1 MVLITMNEILKMK
14 AKELKTKICSGE
26 LKSVDAVKACFERVR
41 EAEPKVKAFLKL
53 NEEQSLK
60 QAEDVDNK
68 LKTGAKCGQL
78 EGVPIAIKDNIM
90 VKGETMTSA
99 SKYLEKYIS
108 PYDAM
113 VIEKLKDAGAIFV
126 GRTNM
131 DEFAMGG
138 STETSAYQ
146 KTANPWDIER
156 IPGGSSGGSAA
167 AVASGMVP
175 FALGSDTGGSI
186 RQPAGFCGV
195 VGYKPSYGLI
205 SRYGACALASSFDQ
219 IGTFAKN
226 VTDAALLTS
235 VIAGK
240 DYRDP
245 VCEPNERIDYA
256 NDIDNPDALKM
267 LKIGI
272 PKQQVDYKTDSEI
285 SKYFNDAISKMKLEG
300 AEIVEIDVP
309 AYKYVPALYKVIM
322 CAEVSANIATF
333 DGIRYGYRSPNGIN
347 LNDEYAKSRAE
358 SLGYEVKKRILF
370 GTYVLGAKNYRRCYR
385 QAQKVRTLLINQIT
399 EAYKKCDFIFSPA
412 TLQMPIK
419 FGETLPEECDIFLTA
434 ANLAG
439 LPGITVPCSF
449 TSTGMPMGVHF
460 MGSRFSD
467 AKLFIAA
474 RAFEKISGFD
484 ANKRPVF

>member
-1 MVLITMNEILKMK
+1 MNEILKMK
-14 AKELKTKICSGE
+14 VKDLKTKICSDE
-26 LKSVDAVKACFERVR
+26 IKSEDVVKACFEHIRK
-41 EAEPKVKAFLKL
+41 AEPKVKAFLKL
-53 NEEQSLK
+53 NEDHSLK
-60 QAEDVDNK
+60 QANDVDNNK
-68 LKTGAKCGQL
+68 LKSGSKCGLL
-78 EGVPIAIKDNIM
+78 EGVPIGIKDNIM
-90 VKGETMTSA
+90 VEGESMTSA
-99 SKYLEKYIS
+99 SKYLENYVS
-108 PYDAM
+108 PYDAT

-186 RQPAGFCGV
+186 RQPAGFCGI

-245 VCEPNERIDYA
+245 VCEPNKWIDYT
-256 NDIDNPDALKM
+256 NDIDNPDILKT
-267 LKIGI
+267 LKVGV
-272 PKQQVDYKTDSEI
+272 PKQLFDYKIDSEI
-285 SKYFNDAISKMKLEG
+285 AKYFNNAVNKIKLEG
-300 AEIVEIDVP
+300 AEVVEIDAP

-370 GTYVLGAKNYRRCYR
+370 GTYVLGAKNYHRCYH
-385 QAQKVRTLLINQIT
+385 QAQKVRTLLINQIID
-399 EAYKKCDFIFSPA
+399 AYKKCDFIFSPA
-412 TLQMPIK
+412 TLQMPVK
-419 FGETLPEECDIFLTA
+419 FGEMLPEECDIFLIA

-460 MGSRFSD
+460 MGARFSD
-467 AKLFIAA
+467 AKLFKVA
-474 RAFEKISGFD
+474 RSFEKISGFD
-484 ANKRPVF
+484 TKKYPVL

>member
-1 MVLITMNEILKMK
+1 MKNEILKIK
-14 AKELKTKICSGE
+14 VKELKIKICSYE
-26 LKSVDAVKACFERVR
+26 IKSEDVIKACFEHIRKV
-41 EAEPKVKAFLKL
+41 EPKVKAFLKL
-53 NEEQSLK
+53 NDDHSLK
-60 QAEDVDNK
+60 QAEKVDNK
-68 LKTGAKCGQL
+68 LKSGAKCGLL
-78 EGVPIAIKDNIM
+78 EGIPIGIKDNIM
-90 VKGETMTSA
+90 IKGETMTSA
-99 SKYLEKYIS
+99 SKYLENYIS
-108 PYDAM
+108 PYDAT
-113 VIEKLKDAGAIFV
+113 VIEKLKDAGVIFI

-131 DEFAMGG
+131 DEFAMGD

-146 KTANPWDIER
+146 KTVNPWDIER

-186 RQPAGFCGV
+186 RQPAGFCGI

-205 SRYGACALASSFDQ
+205 SRYGVCALASSFDQ

-245 VCEPNERIDYA
+245 ICEPNEWIDYVS
-256 NDIDNPDALKM
+256 DIDNPNSLKT
-267 LKIGI
+267 LKIGV
-272 PKQQVDYKTDSEI
+272 PKQIFDYKADSEI
-285 SKYFNDAISKMKLEG
+285 SKYFNDAVNKIKLVG
-300 AEIVEIDVP
+300 AEVVEIDIP
-309 AYKYVPALYKVIM
+309 AYKYVPALYKIIM

-333 DGIRYGYRSPNGIN
+333 DGIRYGYRSTNGIS
-347 LNDEYAKSRAE
+347 LNDEYTKSRAE

-370 GTYVLGAKNYRRCYR
+370 GTHVLEAKNYYRCYH
-385 QAQKVRTLLINQIT
+385 QAQKVRTLFINQIID
-399 EAYKKCDFIFSPA
+399 AYKKCDFIFSPA
-412 TLQMPIK
+412 TLQMPVK
-419 FGETLPEECDIFLTA
+419 FGEMLSQECDIFLIA

-460 MGSRFSD
+460 MGARFSD
-467 AKLFIAA
+467 AKLFKVA
-474 RAFEKISGFD
+474 RLFEKISEFD
-484 ANKRPVF
+484 ISKYPTF

>member
-1 MVLITMNEILKMK
+1 MNEILKMK
-14 AKELKTKICSGE
+14 VKELKTKICSGE
-26 LKSVDAVKACFERVR
+26 VKSVDAVKACFDRIK
-41 EAEPKVKAFLKL
+41 EADSKVKAFLKL
-53 NEEQSLK
+53 NEKVSLK
-60 QAEDVDNK
+60 QAEESDNK
-68 LKTGAKCGQL
+68 IKVGAKCGLL
-78 EGVPIAIKDNIM
+78 EGVPIGIKDNIM
-90 VKGETMTSA
+90 VKGESMTSS
-99 SKYLEKYIS
+99 SKYLENYIS
-108 PYDAM
+108 PYDAT
-113 VIEKLKDAGAIFV
+113 VIEKLEGAGAVFV

-146 KTANPWDIER
+146 KTANPWDIEL

-167 AVASGMVP
+167 AVASGMIP

-186 RQPAGFCGV
+186 RQPAGFCGI

-219 IGTFAKN
+219 IGTFSKN
-226 VTDAALLTS
+226 VTDSAFLTS

-245 VCEPNERIDYA
+245 VCEPKQWIDYT
-256 NDIDNPDALKM
+256 NDIDNPDTLKT
-267 LKIGI
+267 LKIGM
-272 PKQQVDYKTDSEI
+272 PKQLFDYKTDSEI
-285 SKYFNDAISKMKLEG
+285 SKYFNDAVSKLKFEG
-300 AEIVEIDVP
+300 VEIVAVDIP

-333 DGIRYGYRSPNGIN
+333 DGIRYGYRSPNGKN
-347 LNDEYAKSRAE
+347 LNDEYAKSRGE

-370 GTYVLGAKNYRRCYR
+370 GTYVLGAKNYHRCYH

-399 EAYKKCDFIFSPA
+399 DAYKKCDFIFTPA
-412 TLQMPIK
+412 TLQMPVK
-419 FGETLPEECDIFLTA
+419 FGEILHEECDIFLIA

-460 MGSRFSD
+460 MGQRLSD
-467 AKLFIAA
+467 ASLFKVA

-484 ANKRPVF
+484 ISKYPTF

>member
-1 MVLITMNEILKMK
+1 MIR
-14 AKELKTKICSGE
+14 AKELRTKICSGE
-26 LKSVDAVKACFERVR
+26 AKSADVIKECFSHIKEID
-41 EAEPKVKAFLKL
+41 PKVKAFLKL
-53 NEEQSLK
+53 NEKYAIE
-60 QAEDVDNK
+60 QAEQVDK
-68 LKTGAKCGQL
+68 KESKKCGLL

-90 VKGETMTSA
+90 IKGETMTSA
-99 SKYLEKYIS
+99 SKYLEHYVS
-108 PYDAM
+108 PYNAT

-146 KTANPWDIER
+146 KTANPWNIEC

-167 AVASGMVP
+167 AVSAGMVP

-186 RQPAGFCGV
+186 RQPASFCGI

-219 IGTFAKN
+219 IGTLTKN
-226 VTDAALLTS
+226 VSDAALLTS
-235 VIAGK
+235 VIAGR

-245 VCEPNERIDYA
+245 VCQPNDWVDYA
-256 NDIDNPDALKM
+256 TNLNDLNILKT

-272 PKQQVDYKTDSEI
+272 PKQLFDYKTDSEI
-285 SKYFNDAISKMKLEG
+285 AKYFNDAVNKLKTEN
-300 AEIVEIDVP
+300 AQIIEVDIP

-333 DGIRYGYRSPNGIN
+333 DGIRYGYRSPNGIS
-347 LNDEYAKSRAE
+347 LNDQYSKTRGE

-370 GTYVLGAKNYRRCYR
+370 GTYVLEAKNYHRCYH
-385 QAQKVRTLLINQIT
+385 QAQKVRTLLIDQIT
-399 EAYKKCDFIFSPA
+399 QAYKECDFIFTPA
-412 TLQMPIK
+412 TLQMPVK
-419 FGETLPEECDIFLTA
+419 FGESLPEECDIFLTA

-439 LPGITVPCSF
+439 LCGITVPCSF
-449 TSTGMPMGVHF
+449 TANGMPMGVHF
-460 MGSRFSD
+460 MGTRFSD
-467 AKLFIAA
+467 ASLFVVAN
-474 RAFEKISGFD
+474 AFEKISGFD
-484 ANKRPVF
+484 IDKYPPI

>member
-1 MVLITMNEILKMK
+1 MDEILTNRV
-14 AKELKTKICSGE
+14 EDLRIKICSGKV
-26 LKSVDAVKACFERVR
+26 KSKDIVKACF
-41 EAEPKVKAFLKL
+41 AHIKKIDSKIKAFLKL
-53 NEEQSLK
+53 SEENSLNQALQSDDK
-60 QAEDVDNK
+60 IKA
-68 LKTGAKCGQL
+68 GAKCGFL
-78 EGVPIAIKDNIM
+78 EGVPIGIKDNIM
-90 VKGETMTSA
+90 VKGERMTSA
-99 SKYLEKYIS
+99 SKYLENYIS
-108 PYDAM
+108 PYDAT
-113 VIEKLKDAGAIFV
+113 VIEKLKAAGAIFV

-167 AVASGMVP
+167 AVSAGMVP

-186 RQPAGFCGV
+186 RQPASFCGV

-219 IGTFAKN
+219 IGTFSKT
-226 VTDAALLTS
+226 VKDTALLTS
-235 VIAGK
+235 IIAGK

-245 VCEPNERIDYA
+245 VCEPKEWIDLH
-256 NDIDNPDALKM
+256 NIDDLDILRA

-272 PKQQVDYKTDSEI
+272 PKQLLDYKTDVEI
-285 SKYFNDAISKMKLEG
+285 TKHFNKAVNKLKLEG
-300 AEIVEIDVP
+300 VKIVEIDVP
-309 AYKYVPALYKVIM
+309 AYRYVPALYKVIM

-333 DGIRYGYRSPNGIN
+333 DGIRYGYRSPNGKS

-370 GTYVLGAKNYRRCYR
+370 GTYVLGAKNYYRCYH
-385 QAQKVRTLLINQIT
+385 QAQRVRTLLINQIT
-399 EAYKKCDFIFSPA
+399 DAYKKCDFIFSPA
-412 TLQMPIK
+412 TLQMPVK
-419 FGETLPEECDIFLTA
+419 FGETLSEECDIFLIA

-449 TSTGMPMGVHF
+449 TGLGVPMGVHF
-460 MGSRFSD
+460 MGLRFSD
-467 AKLFIAA
+467 AKLFQVAN
-474 RAFEKISGFD
+474 AFERISEFD
-484 ANKRPVF
+484 VNKYPTL

>member
-1 MVLITMNEILKMK
+1 MNEILKTR
-14 AKELKTKICSGE
+14 AKELKTKICAGE
-26 LKSVDAVKACFERVR
+26 LKSVDVVKACFERIK
-41 EAEPKVKAFLKL
+41 EADPKVKAFLKL
-53 NEEQSLK
+53 NEKQSIR

-68 LKTGAKCGQL
+68 LKDSAKCRLL
-78 EGVPIAIKDNIM
+78 EGVPIGIKDNIM

-99 SKYLEKYIS
+99 SKYLENYIS
-108 PYDAM
+108 PYDAT

-146 KTANPWDIER
+146 KTTNPWDTER
-156 IPGGSSGGSAA
+156 IPGGSSGGSAG

-186 RQPAGFCGV
+186 RQPAGFCGI

-205 SRYGACALASSFDQ
+205 SRYGVCALASSFDQ
-219 IGTFAKN
+219 VGTFTKN

-240 DYRDP
+240 DYKDP
-245 VCEPNERIDYA
+245 VCEPNEWIDYT
-256 NDIDNPDALKM
+256 NVYNHDTLKT

-272 PKQQVDYKTDSEI
+272 PKQLLDYKVDPEI
-285 SKYFNDAISKMKLEG
+285 SKYFDDAINKIKLEG
-300 AEIVEIDVP
+300 AEIVEIDIP
-309 AYKYVPALYKVIM
+309 AYKYVPALYKIIM

-333 DGIRYGYRSPNGIN
+333 DGIRYGYRSPNGAN
-347 LNDEYAKSRAE
+347 LNDEYAKSRGE

-370 GTYVLGAKNYRRCYR
+370 GTYVLGAKNYHKCYH
-385 QAQKVRTLLINQIT
+385 QAQKVRTLLINQII
-399 EAYKKCDFIFSPA
+399 EAYKECDFIFSPA
-412 TLQMPIK
+412 TLQMPVK
-419 FGETLPEECDIFLTA
+419 FGEVLREECDIFLTA

-439 LPGITVPCSF
+439 LPGITVPCGF
-449 TSTGMPMGVHF
+449 TSIGIPMGVHF
-460 MGSRFSD
+460 MGARFSD
-467 AKLFIAA
+467 AKLFKVA
-474 RAFEKISGFD
+474 RAFEKISEFD
-484 ANKRPVF
+484 ISKYPKF

>member
-1 MVLITMNEILKMK
+1 MNEILKIK
-14 AKELKTKICSGE
+14 AKELKTKICSHEIKSEE
-26 LKSVDAVKACFERVR
+26 LVKACFEHVR
-41 EAEPKVKAFLKL
+41 KVEPKVKAFLKL
-53 NEEQSLK
+53 NENYSLR
-60 QAEDVDNK
+60 QAEKVDNK
-68 LKTGAKCGQL
+68 LKSGGKCGLL
-78 EGVPIAIKDNIM
+78 EGIPIGIKDNIM
-90 VKGETMTSA
+90 IKGETMTSA
-99 SKYLEKYIS
+99 SKYLENYVS
-108 PYDAM
+108 PYDAT

-175 FALGSDTGGSI
+175 LALGSDTGGSI

-205 SRYGACALASSFDQ
+205 SRYGVCALASSFDQ

-240 DYRDP
+240 DYRDSI
-245 VCEPNERIDYA
+245 CEPNGWVDYA
-256 NDIDNPDALKM
+256 DDIDNFDTLKT
-267 LKIGI
+267 LKIGV
-272 PKQQVDYKTDSEI
+272 PKQLFDYKIDFEI
-285 SKYFNDAISKMKLEG
+285 LKYFNDAINKIKLEG
-300 AEIVEIDVP
+300 AEIVEIDIP
-309 AYKYVPALYKVIM
+309 AYKYVLALYKVIM

-358 SLGYEVKKRILF
+358 SFGYEVKKRILF
-370 GTYVLGAKNYRRCYR
+370 GTYVLEAKNYYRYYR
-385 QAQKVRTLLINQIT
+385 QAQKVRTLFINQIVDM
-399 EAYKKCDFIFSPA
+399 YKKCDFMFLPA
-412 TLQMPIK
+412 TLQMPVK
-419 FGETLPEECDIFLTA
+419 FGEVLSEECDIFLMA

-439 LPGITVPCSF
+439 LPGITVPYSF
-449 TSTGMPMGVHF
+449 TSIGMPMGVHF
-460 MGSRFSD
+460 MGARFSD
-467 AKLFIAA
+467 VKLFKVA
-474 RAFEKISGFD
+474 RSFEKISKFD
-484 ANKRPVF
+484 TNKYPTF

>member
-1 MVLITMNEILKMK
+1 MIR
-14 AKELKTKICSGE
+14 AKELRRRICSQKV
-26 LKSVDAVKACFERVR
+26 KSVDVVKECFSRIKEVDF
-41 EAEPKVKAFLKL
+41 KVKAFLKL
-53 NEEQSLK
+53 NEESALR
-60 QAEDVDNK
+60 QAQQVDKKENK
-68 LKTGAKCGQL
+68 KYGLL

-90 VKGETMTSA
+90 VKGESMTSA
-99 SKYLEKYIS
+99 SKYLKRYVS
-108 PYDAM
+108 PYNAT
-113 VIEKLKDAGAIFV
+113 VIEKLKEAGAIFV

-146 KTANPWDIER
+146 KTANPWNIEC

-167 AVASGMVP
+167 AVSAGMVP

-186 RQPAGFCGV
+186 RQPAGFCGI

-219 IGTFAKN
+219 IGTFTKN
-226 VTDAALLTS
+226 VMDAALLTS

-245 VCEPNERIDYA
+245 VCQPNEWIDYTNGLNELA
-256 NDIDNPDALKM
+256 VLKT

-272 PKQQVDYKTDSEI
+272 PKQLFDYKTDLEI
-285 SKYFNDAISKMKLEG
+285 TKYFNETVNKLKTENVQV
-300 AEIVEIDVP
+300 VEVDIP
-309 AYKYVPALYKVIM
+309 AYKYIPALYKVIM

-333 DGIRYGYRSPNGIN
+333 DGIRYGYRSPNSVS
-347 LNDEYAKSRAE
+347 LNDQYAKSRGE

-370 GTYVLGAKNYRRCYR
+370 GTYVLGAKNYHRCYH
-385 QAQKVRTLLINQIT
+385 QAQQVRTLLIDQI
-399 EAYKKCDFIFSPA
+399 EQAYKQCDFIFTPA
-412 TLQMPIK
+412 TLQMPVK
-419 FGETLPEECDIFLTA
+419 FGEMLSEECDIFLIA

-449 TSTGMPMGVHF
+449 TSNGMPMGVHF
-460 MGSRFSD
+460 MGTRFSD
-467 AKLFIAA
+467 AKLFKVAN
-474 RAFEKISGFD
+474 AFEKIANFD
-484 ANKRPVF
+484 VDRYPTL